1 MKENIEYFSNRFL
14 LNRDPRLKI
23 LFALTFI
30 GFVIFTPFLKANR
43 LIYLSIIFLLIV
55 LGDKQYSSVLL
66 KRLALVY
73 PMIFFISLFS
83 LFKSGDEVLFAFQS
97 ITIFKSGLHHFLIL
111 NSKLIMIFGILTII
125 SLSTKFSDI
134 LLAIKFFKMPS
145 LVISILYFTNRFIF
159 ILTDE
164 ARRKILAFKSRY
176 IEINFLERIEIII
189 KLISSSTIKIFEKNE
204 VVYSAMISRGFNGII
219 PEYKSLK
226 WSSSDTSFL
235 LLYIILFSLTGVFL

>member
-1 MKENIEYFSNRFL
+1 MKENRENFSNSFL
-14 LNRDPRLKI
+14 FNRDPRLKI
-23 LFALTFI
+23 IFALTFI
-30 GFVIFTPFLKANR
+30 GLVIFIPFLKADV

-55 LGDKQYSSVLL
+55 FGDKQYSRVLF
-66 KRLALVY
+66 KKFALVY

-83 LFKSGDEVLFAFQS
+83 LFNGGDEALFVSQS
-97 ITIFKSGLHHFLIL
+97 ISISKTGLYNFLIL

-134 LLAIKFFKMPS
+134 LLAVKFFKIPS
-145 LVISILYFTNRFIF
+145 LVVSILYFTNRFIF

-176 IEINFLERIEIII
+176 IEINFLEKIEIII
-189 KLISSSTIKIFEKNE
+189 KLISSSIIKIFEKNE
-204 VVYSAMISRGFNGII
+204 VVYFAMISRGFNGII
-219 PEYKSLK
+219 PEYKNLK